1 MKRQAYY
8 PSRVAD
14 QLVWLENFHNK
25 ITPYQATLSLSPA
38 QVTAAIADARFLI
51 YVIGSWLATARP
63 WSLSCTK
70 AATEAMTGD
79 GTNLCVLPVF
89 TPPALP
95 AGVGPVKTG
104 ALDRIF
110 TLVATIKNSGDY
122 TEAIGSD
129 LGILGTSEAAPDL
142 ATVQPIL
149 TATVNGGRVDIG
161 WSWEGNAKF
170 LDMCEIQVDRGDG
183 KGWSL
188 LAFDTTPNYTDNAP
202 FPTTL
207 TRWKY
212 RAIYHLDDA
221 QVGQW
226 SAEVS
231 VTVGG

>member
-8 PSRVAD
+8 PSRAAD

-25 ITPYQATLSLSPA
+25 LTPYQATLGLSPA

-51 YVIGSWLATARP
+51 YVMGSWLATARP

-79 GTNLCVLPVF
+79 GANLCVLPVF
-89 TPPALP
+89 TPPTP
-95 AGVGPVKTG
+95 PTGVIPVKTG

-110 TLVATIKNSGDY
+110 TLVATIKNSSSY

-129 LGILGTSEAAPDL
+129 FGIVGSSLTAPDL
-142 ATVQPIL
+142 ATVQPVL
-149 TATVNGGRVDIG
+149 TATVNGRRVDIDWG
-161 WSWEGNAKF
+161 WEGNAQF
-170 LDMCEIQVDRGDG
+170 LDMCEIQVDRGDA
-183 KGWSL
+183 KGWGL
-188 LAFDTTPNYTDNAP
+188 LAFDTTPNYTDNAT

-212 RAIYHLDDA
+212 RAIYHQDDA
-221 QVGQW
+221 QAGLW